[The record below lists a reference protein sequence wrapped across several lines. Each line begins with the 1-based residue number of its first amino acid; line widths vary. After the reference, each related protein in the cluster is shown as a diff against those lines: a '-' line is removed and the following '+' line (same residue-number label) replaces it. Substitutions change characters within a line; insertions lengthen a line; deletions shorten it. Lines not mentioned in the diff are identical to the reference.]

1 MSSIHASFG
10 PVSSQKISAAQVRQ
24 ALKLS
29 LVCLQHV
36 GEDDE
41 LSEVSSGLGASTVD
55 SRHHEQDLAGFPEVE
70 HSRGSAISHVAE
82 ATKDEADVPA
92 SLVHSPS
99 KFAARGHMGEGQA
112 IGTSVHPSTQDMQ
125 IVSSC
130 VMMLGDDCIK
140 QDCFVTCLV
149 ETAAID
155 VIAWT

>member
-1 MSSIHASFG
+1 M
-10 PVSSQKISAAQVRQ
+10 
-24 ALKLS
+24 
-29 LVCLQHV
+29 
-36 GEDDE
+36 
-41 LSEVSSGLGASTVD
+41 D

-130 VMMLGDDCIK
+130 VSLLMLGYDCIK
-140 QDCFVTCLV
+140 QDCFATSLVTRQCMPKYADVCTLQCACKSVYSLQAAFHLV
-149 ETAAID
+149 SQQVVALWHSVDLLFIW
-155 VIAWT
+155 VQSFS